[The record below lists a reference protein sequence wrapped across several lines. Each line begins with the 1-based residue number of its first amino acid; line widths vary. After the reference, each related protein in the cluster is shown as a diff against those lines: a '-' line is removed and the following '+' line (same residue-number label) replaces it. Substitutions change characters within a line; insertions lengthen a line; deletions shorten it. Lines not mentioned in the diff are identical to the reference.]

1 MKIEVRYFAAARE
14 AAGSEAEAL
23 DVPDATTVDALG
35 LLLAER
41 HPNLAALLPSLR
53 YAVGERFAEPRT
65 TLAEGAVVAL
75 LPPVSG
81 G

>member
-14 AAGSEAEAL
+14 ATGSEAESL
-23 DVPDATTVDALG
+23 EVPDATTVDALG
-35 LLLAER
+35 LLLVER
-41 HPNLAALLPSLR
+41 HPDLAALLPSIR
-53 YAVGERFAEPRT
+53 YAVGERFAEAHAA
-65 TLAEGAVVAL
+65 LAEGAVVAL